1 MEPLGI
7 LNACTMKVR
16 MNRASSRAMQIAWM
30 FSQRAEPFWLVLVVR
45 TFGCLIEWW
54 EKKLCI
60 PNLNST
66 LEQVLTEKVNM
77 KNYYISG
84 RCLQNSE
91 FGREQKVLLSV
102 LLGKNKKPL
111 SLLDKMS
118 SVQVITYQ

>member
-1 MEPLGI
+1 
-7 LNACTMKVR
+7 
-16 MNRASSRAMQIAWM
+16 
-30 FSQRAEPFWLVLVVR
+30 
-45 TFGCLIEWW
+45 
-54 EKKLCI
+54 
-60 PNLNST
+60 

-111 SLLDKMS
+111 SLLDKIS
-118 SVQVITYQ
+118 SAQVITYQ